1 MNKENRGT
9 VLVNPEAVKMET
21 YDEEKLVELYR
32 ELGKA
37 YYEGAFEDPLPQLLP
52 LFDSITGILK
62 KYEQK
67 IKKCPRCGAELEEDA
82 RFCDE
87 CGMAIE
93 EDEDTIEPEPEELVC
108 KKCGNPLRPTSKF
121 CGACGA
127 PVE

>member
-21 YDEEKLVELYR
+21 YDEEKLGELYR

-67 IKKCPRCGAELEEDA
+67 IKKCPTYGAELEEDA